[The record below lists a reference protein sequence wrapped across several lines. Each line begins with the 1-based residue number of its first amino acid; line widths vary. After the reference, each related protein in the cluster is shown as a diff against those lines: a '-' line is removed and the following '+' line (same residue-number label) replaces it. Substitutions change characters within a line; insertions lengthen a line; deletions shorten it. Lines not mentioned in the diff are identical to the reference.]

1 MFRIESEVKIRINL
15 RVPGY
20 TAFLDDGTSIEL
32 EPKEHN
38 IELNEV
44 AGYSISNLLA
54 DLPTVTIWGSYQ
66 DPTFWYW
73 DIEQKGLI
81 YVTTDNEL
89 YLCLQK
95 CQSQNLI
102 AFVVEFVLKPAYK
115 SSATLDAKL
124 EMLPIRRKPNLAQES
139 DAESSE
145 DSGEENDRHEENVHP
160 SWMDDEDIF
169 MEDHYVFVSL

>member
-1 MFRIESEVKIRINL
+1 MLFAMFRIDSEVKIRINL

-54 DLPTVTIWGSYQ
+54 DLSMVTIWGSYQ

-73 DIEQKGLI
+73 DTEQNGLI
-81 YVTTDNEL
+81 SVTTDV
-89 YLCLQK
+89 LQV
-95 CQSQNLI
+95 SEIPGETPEHAN
-102 AFVVEFVLKPAYK
+102 VGG
-115 SSATLDAKL
+115 
-124 EMLPIRRKPNLAQES
+124 IRN
-139 DAESSE
+139 
-145 DSGEENDRHEENVHP
+145 SG
-160 SWMDDEDIF
+160 
-169 MEDHYVFVSL
+169 

>member
-1 MFRIESEVKIRINL
+1 MLFAMFRIDSEVKIRINL

-54 DLPTVTIWGSYQ
+54 DLSMVTIWGSYQ

-73 DIEQKGLI
+73 DIEHNGLI
-81 YVTTDNEL
+81 SVTTDGEL
-89 YLCLQK
+89 YSSLQK

-124 EMLPIRRKPNLAQES
+124 EKLPIRTKPNLAQES
-139 DAESSE
+139 EAESSQDSGE
-145 DSGEENDRHEENVHP
+145 ESGEENDRHEENVDP
-160 SWMDDEDIF
+160 SWVDDEDC
-169 MEDHYVFVSL
+169 